1 MDAQLSKDA
10 SKFSA
15 RVLIGIVVGVV
26 FLVLSVIVWNMVKIG
41 SINSFASCAEEYPVM
56 DSYPE
61 RCRTPDGRI
70 FTKQY

>member
-15 RVLIGIVVGVV
+15 RVLIGIIVGVV
-26 FLVLSVIVWNMVKIG
+26 LLVVGVIVWNAVQIG
-41 SINSFASCAEEYPVM
+41 GINNFADCAKKYPVM

-61 RCRTPDGRI
+61 QCRTPDGRFFI
-70 FTKQY
+70 NK